1 MKNINIKNS
10 IYVILSLALAAALL
24 SPMAS
29 GNPDGL
35 DWTIEKHAAAGP
47 AHSQDGSNASEKT
60 GPGRPEEPESP
71 GYFVFSDYKTPF
83 INNESASTV
92 VSGFAGIALILL
104 FFKFYGPRGKNPD
117 PGGALKTGGRQV

>member
-35 DWTIEKHAAAGP
+35 DWTIEKHAA
-47 AHSQDGSNASEKT
+47 S
-60 GPGRPEEPESP
+60 PEESEGP

>member
-1 MKNINIKNS
+1 MKNINIKNL

-24 SPMAS
+24 SPLAS

-47 AHSQDGSNASEKT
+47 APLDDGSKASGT
-60 GPGRPEEPESP
+60 TAAAAPEEPEGS
-71 GYFVFSDYKTPF
+71 GFFIFSDYKTPF

>member
-1 MKNINIKNS
+1 MKNLNIKNS

-24 SPMAS
+24 SPLAS
-29 GNPDGL
+29 SNPDGL

-47 AHSQDGSNASEKT
+47 APSHEASKASEKT
-60 GPGRPEEPESP
+60 GSGSPEEPESS

-104 FFKFYGPRGKNPD
+104 FFKFYGTRGKNPD
-117 PGGALKTGGRQV
+117 AAGALKTGGRRA

>member
-24 SPMAS
+24 SPLAS

-47 AHSQDGSNASEKT
+47 ASSHDASKASEKQ
-60 GPGRPEEPESP
+60 GYVAPEKSEGP

-83 INNESASTV
+83 INNGSASTV

-104 FFKFYGPRGKNPD
+104 FFNFYGPRGKNQD